1 MPSAE
6 AIGYESHYMARNLGA
21 ILITFFGVSIVPVG
35 ILLILRPFKD
45 RKLVKKKYHSLAN
58 DMHGNMMIR
67 YILEACLDIGI
78 CVCLQFYYS
87 DFNGGLKFNNYFNIL
102 NAVSTII
109 LGLACVL
116 FLPVVVIFYL
126 SKFSVWKDGDFKKKY
141 GTVFIGLRKDS
152 KWAIVYLLIF
162 MARRIC
168 FAFIMVFANE
178 LFCL

>member
-1 MPSAE
+1 
-6 AIGYESHYMARNLGA
+6 MARNLGA

-45 RKLVKKKYHSLAN
+45 RKLVKKKYRSLAN

-87 DFNGGLKFNNYFNIL
+87 DLNGGLKFNNYFNIL

-126 SKFSVWKDGDFKKKY
+126 SRFSVWKDGEFKKKY

-162 MARRIC
+162 MARRTC